1 MSADMEAAALL
12 VLRYAETSLPLAA
25 STQQAL
31 ERAFD
36 SVANDELRVALGALA
51 LRAHRL
57 RFASQLACVNKT
69 LNAEVAETSSAPDRY
84 ALHIRAAALLEC
96 ISVLSEGGYLDDPA
110 IAARLAELADNDIE
124 APSRSDD
131 DGAEEPTI
139 EGVWSGL
146 VERVVAACEV
156 AVDAA
161 DLDAALRE
169 AAMQARGGALGL
181 TISADAGM
189 LSSDELSFFGGSAL
203 RMAESLE
210 PDAPPDD
217 AALLAK
223 RVKAKRIL
231 HALGG

>member
-1 MSADMEAAALL
+1 MEAAALL

-31 ERAFD
+31 ERAFA
-36 SVANDELRVALGALA
+36 SVASDELRVALGALA

-69 LNAEVAETSSAPDRY
+69 LNAEAAEISSAPDRY

-110 IAARLAELADNDIE
+110 VAARLAELAEDDIE
-124 APSRSDD
+124 APSRSDN

-156 AVDAA
+156 AVDDA
-161 DLDAALRE
+161 DLEAARRE
-169 AAMQARGGALGL
+169 AAMLAISGALGQ
-181 TISADAGM
+181 TISADADT
-189 LSSDELSFFGGSAL
+189 LPSDELHFFGSAL
-203 RMAESLE
+203 AEA
-210 PDAPPDD
+210 DAPPDD

-231 HALGG
+231 HALDG